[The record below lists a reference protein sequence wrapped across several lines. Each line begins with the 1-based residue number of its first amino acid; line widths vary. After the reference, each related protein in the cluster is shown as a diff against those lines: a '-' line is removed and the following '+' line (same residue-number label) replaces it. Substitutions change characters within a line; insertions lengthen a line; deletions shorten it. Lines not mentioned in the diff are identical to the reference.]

1 MYVGCRSAIAILQ
14 IEQLDACI
22 CAFLCIW
29 IVEGACTYMYVY
41 ARCRLCRGGEGGVG
55 DFRMPGLVGGTVV
68 PGFPLW
74 LLEARLHVHLGGLT
88 ARVYTPGS

>member
-41 ARCRLCRGGEGGVG
+41 ARCRLCRGGEGGVA
-55 DFRMPGLVGGTVV
+55 DFLGCQASWAVQWYLVF
-68 PGFPLW
+68 PSGFSRRVCMYIS
-74 LLEARLHVHLGGLT
+74 EA
-88 ARVYTPGS
+88 